1 MPSFLR
7 VSALS
12 DRSMN
17 SSSDTGP
24 RSTTTPDRRLAW
36 ACACLFLSG
45 GVALLYELC
54 WIRKASFVFGGS
66 SLALS
71 TVLAAFFAGLTLG
84 SELFGRLS
92 RRVSR
97 PLALYGTL
105 EIALGFLAL
114 LATAGFDLLS
124 GAWGALH
131 GAFIDEPVLLSL
143 ARIPLVSLLVLPP
156 AVLMGGSLPLFCREF
171 VRERAG
177 MGSKVGALY
186 ALNTLGAAAGCVLT
200 GWWLMPTLGLRM
212 TLGLGAAI
220 NIAVGVAARRLAAG
234 APALDVPQSQPS
246 SGVASPRPA
255 EAGATPSDT
264 ASAAQPVAATG
275 ASGSPTLAGSRRSG
289 LILLTLVFCT
299 GFVGLGNEVVWARF
313 VALIVRNTVHTYT
326 LTLAV
331 VLLGIVIGS
340 AVAGRLLDG
349 LSRRAWCYGW
359 LSVCGGLVVLGL
371 LQAPPSLW
379 RELASGGGQ
388 VLFVGALML
397 LPAILMGATFPLA
410 VRLAVDSPEVVGF
423 GVGRVTAASTA
434 GGILGALLVG
444 FAVLPN
450 GGLDLALRLVTG
462 LGVCTGV
469 GAWWL
474 LDERTAKGT
483 KLVATALVCGT
494 WALLPTL
501 NDTRLPADYLANRDE
516 LIALH
521 EGGHAPIAVLER
533 NGRKM
538 LEIDR
543 LWQGEDHKNHQI
555 VAAHLPMLLHSDP
568 KRVLVIGVGAGQTP
582 GRFLMHDIDQLTCVD
597 IQPGLFD
604 VIAEHF
610 PSEWMDDERVVLRE
624 ADGRGV
630 LAHGMGDWDLVSI
643 EVGQTFRSGVASF
656 YTEDFYRLAAERLA
670 PGGLVSQFVPISFLK
685 ESELRSM
692 VATFLTVLPHSA
704 LFFNTTELLLV
715 GRADGPLRVNPS
727 RLDLLQENQAVHDD
741 LAYAYWGGEAYH
753 LNRPEVMAGCLL
765 MGEAGLAALAA
776 GGQIQV
782 DDLPALEYSA
792 ADRAAGE
799 VEGAEETLS
808 ALLLE
813 LLDNGAALWQPPLSE
828 ALQTRAAA
836 VAAANLADVPAY
848 VLCRTA
854 TSLQGAGRFAES
866 LVPARA
872 ALQLNPESLLATRL
886 LAYGLS
892 QSGQADEALSTYSRA
907 VALDGTDLVL
917 RLNLGMALLR
927 AGRAAESVEH
937 LTLAVERG
945 ADRDDRVD
953 TLVGLGAA
961 LVETDRMVEALG
973 RFDEALVLSP
983 EHVDAQL
990 NRAVCLSLLGDAEG
1004 AIASYRQVVAL
1015 APERAIAHFNLGTLL
1030 SRQGQLD
1037 DAVRSLEQAL
1047 SLQPEMT
1054 SAHVNLG
1061 NALSSLGRADDAL
1074 QHFELAAQQA
1084 PQLLEA
1090 RFNGAVLAARLGRT
1104 AQAEGW
1110 LREALTIAPTFGGSH
1125 LELGR
1130 LLYTSGRGEE
1140 ALEHLRR
1147 AYALSPESVAAAE
1160 CLQAALSGAAL
1171 PSGL

>member
-1 MPSFLR
+1 MT
-7 VSALS
+7 
-12 DRSMN
+12 
-17 SSSDTGP
+17 SSSDQGP
-24 RSTTTPDRRLAW
+24 RATARTDRRLAW
-36 ACACLFLSG
+36 ACLCLFLSG
-45 GVALLYELC
+45 AVALLYELC

-84 SELFGRLS
+84 SEVFGRVS
-92 RRVSR
+92 RRVTR

-105 EIALGFLAL
+105 EIALGFVAL
-114 LATAGFDLLS
+114 LATAGFDLLG

-131 GAFIDEPVLLSL
+131 GAFIDEPVLSSL

-171 VRERAG
+171 VRDRG
-177 MGSKVGALY
+177 GLGSKVGGLY
-186 ALNTLGAAAGCVLT
+186 ALNTLGATAGCVLT

-212 TLGLGAAI
+212 TLGLGAVV
-220 NIAVGVAARRLAAG
+220 NIAVGFAARRLAAG
-234 APALDVPQSQPS
+234 APALDVVPAELSH
-246 SGVASPRPA
+246 RA
-255 EAGATPSDT
+255 EAGAVSRDPAGD
-264 ASAAQPVAATG
+264 AQPVVAPAAS
-275 ASGSPTLAGSRRSG
+275 ASPALAGSRRSN
-289 LILLTLVFCT
+289 LILLTLVFFT

-371 LQAPPSLW
+371 LQASPTLW
-379 RELASGGGQ
+379 RGLASDGGQ

-397 LPAILMGATFPLA
+397 LPAILMGATFPVA

-423 GVGRVTAASTA
+423 GVGRVAAASTA
-434 GGILGALLVG
+434 GGILGSLLVG

-450 GGLDLALRLVTG
+450 GGLDLALRVVTG
-462 LGVCTGV
+462 LGVLTGL

-474 LDERTAKGT
+474 LEGRTARGT
-483 KLVATALVCGT
+483 KWLSTALVCGL
-494 WALLPTL
+494 WVLLPTL
-501 NDTRLPADYLANRDE
+501 NDTRLPADYLADRDE

-521 EGGHAPIAVLER
+521 EGGDAPIAVLER

-555 VAAHLPMLLHSDP
+555 VAAHLPMLLHDDP

-582 GRFLMHDIDQLTCVD
+582 ARFLMYDIEQLTCVD

-630 LAHGMGDWDLVSI
+630 LAHGKGDWDLVSI

-692 VATFLTVLPHSA
+692 VATFLEVLPHAA

-799 VEGAEETLS
+799 VAGAEESLS

-813 LLDNGAALWQPPLSE
+813 LLDNGAPLWEPPLSE
-828 ALQTRAAA
+828 PLQSRAAA

-892 QSGQADEALSTYSRA
+892 QSGQADEALSAYTRA

-945 ADRDDRVD
+945 AERDDRVD

-961 LVETDRMVEALG
+961 LVETDRLAEALE
-973 RFDEALVLSP
+973 RFEAALALSP
-983 EHVDAQL
+983 DHVDAQL
-990 NRAVCLSLLGDAEG
+990 NRAVCLSLLGDEMG
-1004 AIASYRQVVAL
+1004 AIESYRQVVAL
-1015 APERAIAHFNLGTLL
+1015 APDRAIAHFNLGTLL
-1030 SRQGQLD
+1030 SRQGQLA
-1037 DAVRSLEQAL
+1037 DAVAALETAL
-1047 SLQPEMT
+1047 SLQPELT
-1054 SAHVNLG
+1054 GAHVNLG
-1061 NALSSLGRADDAL
+1061 NALSSLGRADEAL

-1084 PQLLEA
+1084 PQQLEP

-1104 AQAEGW
+1104 SQAEQW
-1110 LREALTIAPTFGGSH
+1110 LREALTLAPTFGGAH

-1130 LLYTSGRGEE
+1130 LLYNSGRGEE
-1140 ALEHLRR
+1140 GLGHLRR
-1147 AYALSPESVAAAE
+1147 AYELTPGSAAAAE
-1160 CLQAALSGAAL
+1160 CLQAALSGAPL

>member
-1 MPSFLR
+1 
-7 VSALS
+7 
-12 DRSMN
+12 MN
-17 SSSDTGP
+17 SSSKTGP
-24 RSTTTPDRRLAW
+24 RSTAAPDRRLAW

-45 GVALLYELC
+45 AVALLYELC

-84 SELFGRLS
+84 SEIFGRLS
-92 RRVSR
+92 RRISR

-105 EIALGFLAL
+105 EIALGLLAL

-124 GAWGALH
+124 GAWGGLHSAL
-131 GAFIDEPVLLSL
+131 IDEPVLLSL

-171 VRERAG
+171 VRDRAG

-186 ALNTLGAAAGCVLT
+186 ALNTLGAAVGCVLT
-200 GWWLMPTLGLRM
+200 GWWLMPTLGLRL
-212 TLGLGAAI
+212 TLGLGAVI
-220 NIAVGVAARRLAAG
+220 NIAVGFAARRIAAG
-234 APALDVPQSQPS
+234 GPAIDESPVESPSQTK
-246 SGVASPRPA
+246 GRAKR
-255 EAGATPSDT
+255 GDT
-264 ASAAQPVAATG
+264 ASAAQPDA
-275 ASGSPTLAGSRRSG
+275 ASGDAGSPALAGSQRSA

-340 AVAGRLLDG
+340 ALAGRLLEG

-371 LQAPPSLW
+371 LGAPPSLW

-410 VRLAVDSPEVVGF
+410 VRLAVDSPEIVGF
-423 GVGRVTAASTA
+423 GVGRVAAASTA
-434 GGILGALLVG
+434 GGILGSLLVG

-450 GGLDLALRLVTG
+450 GGLDVALRLVTG

-474 LDERTAKGT
+474 LDRSTAKGT
-483 KLVATALVCGT
+483 KLVATALACGA

-501 NDTRLPADYLANRDE
+501 SETRLPADYLASRDE

-521 EGGHAPIAVLER
+521 EGGDAPIAVLER
-533 NGRKM
+533 NGRKL

-582 GRFLMHDIDQLTCVD
+582 ARFLMHDIDRLTCVD
-597 IQPGLFD
+597 IQPGLFG
-604 VIAEHF
+604 VLAEHF
-610 PSEWMDDERVVLRE
+610 PSEWMDDPRVVLRE

-656 YTEDFYRLAAERLA
+656 YTEDFYRLATERLA

-692 VATFLTVLPHSA
+692 VATFLKVMPHSA

-727 RLDLLQENQAVHDD
+727 RLDLLQENQAVHED
-741 LAYAYWGGEAYH
+741 LTYAYWGGEAYH
-753 LNRPEVMAGCLL
+753 LNRPEVMAGSLL
-765 MGEAGLAALAA
+765 MGERGLAELAA

-799 VEGAEETLS
+799 VEGAEAILS
-808 ALLLE
+808 NLLLG
-813 LLDNGAALWQPPLSE
+813 LLDNGAELWEPPLAESVQ
-828 ALQTRAAA
+828 ARAAA
-836 VAAANLADVPAY
+836 VAAANLRDVPAH
-848 VLCRTA
+848 VLCRAA
-854 TSLQGAGRFAES
+854 TSLQGVGRFAES
-866 LVPARA
+866 VVPARQ

-892 QSGQADEALSTYSRA
+892 QSGEAAEALSVYARA
-907 VALDGTDLVL
+907 VALDGTDLSL

-945 ADRDDRVD
+945 AELNDRVD
-953 TLVGLGAA
+953 TLVALGAA
-961 LVETDRMVEALG
+961 LVETDRMAEALG
-973 RFDEALVLSP
+973 RFEEALALSP
-983 EHVDAQL
+983 DHVDAQL
-990 NRAVCLSLLGDAEG
+990 NRAVCLSLLGDEEE
-1004 AIASYRQVVAL
+1004 AIASYRQVIAL

-1030 SRQGQLD
+1030 SRQGQLE
-1037 DAVRSLEQAL
+1037 DAVRSLERAL
-1047 SLQPEMT
+1047 ALQPDM
-1054 SAHVNLG
+1054 SGVHVNLG
-1061 NALSSLGRADDAL
+1061 NALSSLGRPEEAL
-1074 QHFELAAQQA
+1074 QQFELAAQRS
-1084 PQLLEA
+1084 PQQLEP

-1104 AQAEGW
+1104 AQAESW
-1110 LREALTIAPTFGGSH
+1110 LREAVTLAPMFGGAQ

-1130 LLYTSGRGEE
+1130 LLYNSGRAEE
-1140 ALEHLRR
+1140 ALEYLRR
-1147 AYALSPESVAAAE
+1147 AYALSPDSAAAGA
-1160 CLQAALSGAAL
+1160 CLQAALSGAPL
-1171 PSGL
+1171 PGL